1 MSPILKTITDLLAGD
16 KHLADDLIS
25 CAKGVNFYGK
35 RLASAF
41 EKAATE
47 AFEVSDLSVRLTRD
61 IVYDEDDGEEIIKPE
76 LVAAVVTW
84 LKENKPVT
92 QRAKTR
98 KADNPDLPVYGGSLK
113 PAQANW
119 QVLAGKAFILTSA
132 QNNTAVHQPF
142 LDALKVYAEYL
153 DAELLISRFVYN
165 KNGFQNGVRDGKQD
179 IWYAPETA
187 DYLVESNIFLGE
199 DKKVAFLG
207 ALNILPTAKN
217 PLNGVEDI
225 IGNHH
230 AIVPSAKYQMA
241 NIAALKGELVR
252 EMSSTGTITQRNYI
266 QKFSGQKAEA
276 LHCYGAILVEFDE
289 TGTPFIRH
297 LQCLNDDGSF
307 YDLDTYVTSDNVYK
321 AENHVSA
328 LQFGDLH
335 AEKMD
340 SVVAACS
347 WGAGLHGMPS
357 MIDAL
362 KPKFTICHD
371 SHDFTSR
378 NHHNRRDYDFIA
390 ERYYSGQESVKQD
403 LIDTANVFRDIMR
416 PFSEIIV
423 VESNHD
429 LALANWLKAW
439 DVNIGLD
446 PANAILY
453 HQLNLDKYLH
463 ISEHKSASGW
473 NALEVGLVKIAGLE
487 DADRIKFLVVDESFK
502 VSGIEM
508 GCHGHVGANGSRG
521 NPKQFAKLGRLN
533 TGHTHTAS
541 VNGLCYTAGVAG
553 SLDMGYNIGASSWT
567 QTHLITFANGQR
579 QLVRITNGKYRA

>member
-1 MSPILKTITDLLAGD
+1 MNPILKTISELLANED
-16 KHLADDLIS
+16 LKADFLG
-25 CAKGVNFYGK
+25 CAKSLNFYGK
-35 RLASAF
+35 RLATVISNTA
-41 EKAATE
+41 KE
-47 AFEVSDLSVRLTRD
+47 AFELSDAIDELD
-61 IVYDEDDGEEIIKPE
+61 EQFIYDSEDGSLVMKPE
-76 LVAAVVTW
+76 FNAALVTW
-84 LKENKPVT
+84 LNENKPVT
-92 QRAKTR
+92 KAKAR
-98 KADNPDLPVYGGSLK
+98 KADNSDLPVYGGSLK
-113 PAQANW
+113 PAQESW
-119 QVLAGKAFILTSA
+119 KTLSGRAFILTSA
-132 QNNTAVHQPF
+132 QNNTEIHKPF
-142 LDALKVYAEYL
+142 FDALKTYAEYL
-153 DAELLISRFVYN
+153 DAQLLVSRFVYN
-165 KNGFQNGVRDGKQD
+165 KNGFQNGVNDSGKQD
-179 IWYAPETA
+179 IWYSPAIA
-187 DYLVESNIFLGE
+187 DYIQPENVFLGE
-199 DKKVAFLG
+199 EKSVVFLG

-230 AIVPSAKYQMA
+230 AIVPAAKYQMA

-276 LHCYGAILVEFDE
+276 LHCYGAILVEIDE
-289 TGTPFIRH
+289 AGTPFIRH
-297 LQCLNDDGSF
+297 LQCLNEDGSF
-307 YDLDTYVTSDNVYK
+307 YDLDTYITSEQVFK

-335 AEKMD
+335 AEKID
-340 SVVAACS
+340 HVVADCS
-347 WGAGLHGMPS
+347 WRQGLHGYPS
-357 MIDAL
+357 MIDLL
-362 KPKFTICHD
+362 KPRFTICHD

-378 NHHNRRDYDFIA
+378 NHHNRRDYDFLA
-390 ERYYSGQESVKQD
+390 ERYYRGQESVEQD

-453 HQLNLDKYLH
+453 HEMNLDKYRH
-463 ISEHKSASGW
+463 IAKFKSGAGW
-473 NALEVGLVKIAGLE
+473 NALEVGLKKIAKLE
-487 DADRIKFLVVDESFK
+487 NADQIKFLVVDESFK
-502 VSGIEM
+502 VAGVEM

-567 QTHLITFANGQR
+567 QTHLITFSNGQR